1 MTMSPSPNGIVIRLL
16 LIAIAFLNSPLW
28 AQEKRID
35 ESLLTVWPGM
45 LPIILSAPH
54 GGREPIPG
62 IPARKGI
69 GVSQFTT
76 ERDAN
81 TDRLAEGV
89 AAKIEE
95 TLGAKPFLVIA
106 RFERKYVDANR
117 AEDGAYESA
126 AAKPYYLAYHRA
138 LERVCDQVRRSWG
151 RGLLLDIHGQG
162 AEVQTIFRGTENGR
176 STSALERVFGR
187 EAITGKKSILGRMAE
202 RGYKIVPPL
211 ASHEPERRYRGGY
224 TTQTYGSHR
233 GTGIDA
239 IQLELGTSLRSRAN
253 LERTAADLADAIVV
267 FAREYLPASRL
278 STSAGSAGVG
288 SQGAVE

>member
-1 MTMSPSPNGIVIRLL
+1 MSPAPNGIVIRLL

-35 ESLLTVWPGM
+35 ESLLTVRAGM

-62 IPARKGI
+62 ILARKGI

-81 TDRLAEGV
+81 TGRLAERI

-95 TLGAKPFLVIA
+95 TLSAKPFLVIA

-117 AEDGAYESA
+117 AEVGAYESA
-126 AAKPYYLAYHRA
+126 EARPYYLAYHRA
-138 LERVCDQVRRSWG
+138 LEQACDQVRRSWG
-151 RGLLLDIHGQG
+151 RGLLLDIHGQRVE
-162 AEVQTIFRGTENGR
+162 AQTIFRGTDNGR
-176 STSALERVFGR
+176 SISALDRLFGG
-187 EAITGKKSILGRMAE
+187 EALAGQNSILGQMAV
-202 RGYKIVPPL
+202 RGYKIVPSL
-211 ASHEPERRYRGGY
+211 ASRDRERQYSGGY

-253 LERTAADLADAIVV
+253 LERPAADLAHAIVV
-267 FAREYLPASRL
+267 FAREYLPASQL
-278 STSAGSAGVG
+278 SSSAGRAGVE
-288 SQGAVE
+288 SHGAVE

>member
-1 MTMSPSPNGIVIRLL
+1 MAVIP
-16 LIAIAFLNSPLW
+16 FLYASLW
-28 AQEKRID
+28 AQEKRNA
-35 ESLLTVWPGM
+35 ESLLTVRVGM

-54 GGREPIPG
+54 GGRAPIPD
-62 IPARKGI
+62 IAARRGI
-69 GVSQFTT
+69 GVPQFTA
-76 ERDAN
+76 ERDSN
-81 TDRLAEGV
+81 TDELAE
-89 AAKIEE
+89 KIAIKMEE
-95 TLGAKPFLVIA
+95 KLGARPFLVIA
-106 RFERKYVDANR
+106 RFGRKYADANR
-117 AEDGAYESA
+117 AEDRAYESA
-126 AAKPYYLAYHRA
+126 EARPYYLAYHRA
-138 LERVCDQVRRSWG
+138 LAQACDQVRRSWG
-151 RGLLLDIHGQG
+151 RGWLLDIHGQA
-162 AEVQTIFRGTENGR
+162 AESQTIFRGTENGR
-176 STSALERVFGR
+176 STSALERLFGR
-187 EAITGKKSILGRMAE
+187 EAIAGRNSILGQMAE

-278 STSAGSAGVG
+278 STSLGSAGVE